1 MTTLREVLDMADLW
15 AADAIEHQ
23 KRWRLPCSHPNA
35 VKAFQNDILK
45 SSIDLIDC
53 MMRGK
58 PAERHIAATNAARRA
73 GGHTPGD
80 HHPWW
85 NTPLGKACE
94 EALNA

>member
-23 KRWRLPCSHPNA
+23 KRWLLPGSHPN
-35 VKAFQNDILK
+35 VIKAFQNGILA
-45 SSIDLIDC
+45 SSIDLIDH

-58 PAERHIAATNAARRA
+58 PAERRIAATNA
-73 GGHTPGD
+73 GGHTLGD
-80 HHPWW
+80 NTPWW
-85 NTPLGKACE
+85 NTPLGKACA

>member
-23 KRWRLPCSHPNA
+23 ERWLLPGSHPN
-35 VKAFQNDILK
+35 VIKAFQNDIFA
-45 SSIDLIDC
+45 SSIDLIDH

-58 PAERHIAATNAARRA
+58 PAATNA
-73 GGHTPGD
+73 GGHTLGD
-80 HHPWW
+80 NTPWW
-85 NTPLGKACE
+85 NTPLGKACA

>member
-1 MTTLREVLDMADLW
+1 VKYSTWPTYGRPT
-15 AADAIEHQ
+15 Q
-23 KRWRLPCSHPNA
+23 SNTKNGGRLPCSHPNA